1 MKPRQEILTAAE
13 VSKWLRI
20 PKSTLYKLCADAQ
33 IPCAKI
39 GKHWRFDKKE
49 IHNWFQKKMGGKQ
62 VTGHRKDDDSK
73 ARSVKFQMELMKGL
87 NTILESTPFG
97 ILIVGE
103 DKKIRLVNKKYLE
116 LMSAKSEKD
125 LIHNSCS
132 TNQKNSPLQ
141 NKEKVN
147 WSEKNLIICNG
158 KPVPLLRSVVPI
170 TIGKE
175 SVLLET
181 LIDIPE
187 HNQGKVGLSTAK
199 EQSETF
205 NQAKRELF
213 SSLSHKLRTPL
224 GHIIG
229 FTEIVIDKDCGKLN
243 ETQEEF
249 LNDSLKSAYHLLDM
263 LNGMLDYSKLEA
275 GGV

>member
-1 MKPRQEILTAAE
+1 M
-13 VSKWLRI
+13 
-20 PKSTLYKLCADAQ
+20 
-33 IPCAKI
+33 
-39 GKHWRFDKKE
+39 
-49 IHNWFQKKMGGKQ
+49 N
-62 VTGHRKDDDSK
+62 
-73 ARSVKFQMELMKGL
+73 
-87 NTILESTPFG
+87 
-97 ILIVGE
+97 
-103 DKKIRLVNKKYLE
+103 
-116 LMSAKSEKD
+116 AKSEKD
-125 LIHNSCS
+125 LINTNCS
-132 TNQKNSPLQ
+132 ANQNNSPVQ
-141 NKEKVN
+141 NKEKVD

-158 KPVPLLRSVVPI
+158 KPVSLLRSVVPI

-175 SVLLET
+175 RVLLEI

-187 HNQGKVGLSTAK
+187 HNQGKVDLSTAK

-205 NQAKRELF
+205 SQAKRELF

-229 FTEIVIDKDCGKLN
+229 FTEIVVDKDCGKLN
-243 ETQEEF
+243 EAQEEF